1 MKGDEQI
8 AVLQKEIG
16 ICEKKKRT
24 LKRPASSLTKDF
36 VEFIIKAASEDPEKM
51 REVLLKGGDVKREA
65 EKSKT

>member
-51 REVLLKGGDVKREA
+51 REVLLKGGDVKRKA